1 MAITHT
7 TPELPMGA
15 ITVHRIVTAASGIVG
30 RVREWNEARRT
41 VAALRGLSAKQL
53 DDIGLTPSDV
63 EDFAH
68 HRF

>member
-15 ITVHRIVTAASGIVG
+15 ITVHRVVTAFSGVAT

-41 VAALRGLSAKQL
+41 VKALRALSAKQL

-63 EDFAH
+63 EEFAH
-68 HRF
+68 RHF